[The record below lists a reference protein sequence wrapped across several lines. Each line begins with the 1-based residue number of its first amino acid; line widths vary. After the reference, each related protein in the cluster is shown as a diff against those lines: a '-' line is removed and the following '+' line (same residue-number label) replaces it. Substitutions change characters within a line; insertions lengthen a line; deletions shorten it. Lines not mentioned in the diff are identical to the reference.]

1 MKMKANVKKIR
12 ARGFSLAELL
22 IAMTVVMIMLGFVAA
37 GIFGVQR
44 EFRLRRPQME
54 AVANAQMAMDAI
66 VRVVRMAGV
75 KPASCANGFQIAPL
89 TPSAPDAGN
98 NGAYTVL
105 RVQADWNPS
114 DCALSGL
121 DEDVTFSAAGG
132 ILYLDAAKQKPFV
145 EGIGKVSFKFYDAA
159 GQPVANAAAN
169 AGQITFV
176 EIEVSTYADA
186 AAGSNPP
193 TVIRS
198 GVQIRARGEK

>member
-1 MKMKANVKKIR
+1 MNVNDKKNR
-12 ARGFSLAELL
+12 PRGFSLAELL

-75 KPASCANGFQIAPL
+75 KPASCASNFQIAPL
-89 TPSAPDAGN
+89 TPSAPDAGGN
-98 NGAYTVL
+98 GGAYTAL

-145 EGIGKVSFKFYDAA
+145 EGIGRVTFKFYDGA
-159 GQPVANAAAN
+159 GQLVTNAAAN
-169 AGQITFV
+169 AEQITFV
-176 EIEVSTYADA
+176 EIEITTYAA
-186 AAGSNPP
+186 PGSNPP

-198 GVQIRARGEK
+198 GVQIRARGER